1 MVRSPV
7 CRALSL
13 AIAIVALAAAPRHAA
28 PQEATT
34 PAGRER
40 HLLGEI
46 QDIVARDG
54 LNAARLLEPLTALI
68 LFYQEQDDESAAAV
82 TIERARHVVRVNNGL
97 HTLEQVPLI
106 EQLMRIEEAR
116 GNHTAAWDLEQD
128 LLRLVRRYP
137 EDLRTVPVLR
147 EAAERQM
154 EVLARYLDGEKPPQL
169 YLGCYYNE
177 WRSHDSERKCDSGS
191 RKTVLRG
198 MVADA
203 QRSYAEAI
211 AVLLR
216 HELYDS
222 AELRDLE
229 VALLRGVDLVRTPDY
244 EVQALE
250 AGGNPMLEPWRS
262 RAAPIVELARW
273 DLPYFGSSSPAAAEA
288 RRHEIKRYHISNT
301 YFRGRQGL
309 QRLYAYDVAVARPLV
324 RQAEGLVQLAD
335 WELLHANHGHAVD
348 TYGLVRAALQRAGV
362 AAASIDRLFLPDVPV
377 VLPAFQPNPLAPAP
391 NKESKGHIDV
401 VFEISKYGRGRDV
414 ELVGAEN
421 TTKAEQD
428 KLVRL
433 ISHSRFRPRPTGG
446 EFDGSSR
453 VSLRY
458 YLY

>member
-1 MVRSPV
+1 MVRSPA

-13 AIAIVALAAAPRHAA
+13 AIAIVVLAATPSHAA
-28 PQEATT
+28 AQETSTA
-34 PAGRER
+34 ADRER
-40 HLLGEI
+40 YLLDDI

-54 LNAARLLEPLTALI
+54 PNATSLLEPLTALT

-82 TIERARHVVRVNNGL
+82 SIERARHVVRVNNGL

-116 GNHTAAWDLEQD
+116 GNHAAAWDLEQD

-137 EDLRTVPVLR
+137 EDLRTVRVLR
-147 EAAERQM
+147 EAADRQM

-169 YLGCYYNE
+169 YLGCYYEAPN
-177 WRSHDSERKCDSGS
+177 CDSGS
-191 RKTVLRG
+191 RKGVLRG

-222 AELRDLE
+222 DELRDLE
-229 VALLRGVDLVRTPDY
+229 IALLRGVDLVRTPEYDS
-244 EVQALE
+244 QPLGL
-250 AGGNPMLEPWRS
+250 GGNPMLEPWRS

-273 DLPYFGSSSPAAAEA
+273 DLPYFGSSSSAEAEA
-288 RRHEIKRYHISNT
+288 RRHETKRFYIADT
-301 YFRGRQGL
+301 YFRGRQSL
-309 QRLYAYDVAVARPLV
+309 QRLYAYDVAGERPLV
-324 RQAEGLVQLAD
+324 RQAERIVQMAD

-348 TYGLVRAALQRAGV
+348 TYGHVRAALQDAGV
-362 AAASIDRLFLPDVPV
+362 AAASIDRLFLPEVPV
-377 VLPAFQPNPLAPAP
+377 VLPAFQPNPLAPVA
-391 NKESKGHIDV
+391 SKDAKGYIDV
-401 VFEISKYGRGRDV
+401 EFEISKYGRGRAV
-414 ELVGAEN
+414 ELVDAAN
-421 TTKAEQD
+421 TTKAQQNR
-428 KLVRL
+428 LVRL

-446 EFDGSSR
+446 EFDGSSH

>member
-7 CRALSL
+7 CRALGL
-13 AIAIVALAAAPRHAA
+13 AIAVFVLAAAPRHAA
-28 PQEATT
+28 SQEATT
-34 PAGRER
+34 PADRER
-40 HLLGEI
+40 ALLAAI
-46 QDIVARDG
+46 QDVVALDG
-54 LNAARLLEPLTALI
+54 PNSADLLEPLTALT

-106 EQLMRIEEAR
+106 EQLMHIEAAR

-154 EVLARYLDGEKPPQL
+154 DVLTRYLEGEKPPQL
-169 YLGCYYNE
+169 YLGCYYEAPN
-177 WRSHDSERKCDSGS
+177 CDSGS
-191 RKTVLRG
+191 RKGVLRG

-216 HELYDS
+216 NERYDS
-222 AELRDLE
+222 DELRELE
-229 VALLRGVDLVRTPDY
+229 VALLRGVDLVRTPEYDA
-244 EVQALE
+244 QPLGL
-250 AGGNPMLEPWRS
+250 GGNPMLEPWRS

-273 DLPYFGSSSPAAAEA
+273 DLPYFGNSPAAGEA
-288 RRHEIKRYHISNT
+288 RRHETKRFYIADT
-301 YFRGRQGL
+301 YFRGRQSL
-309 QRLYAYDVAVARPLV
+309 QRLYAYDVAGERPLV
-324 RQAEGLVQLAD
+324 RQAERIVQMAD

-348 TYGLVRAALQRAGV
+348 TYGYVRAALQQAGV
-362 AAASIDRLFLPDVPV
+362 AATSIERLFLPEVPV
-377 VLPAFQPNPLAPAP
+377 VLPAFQPNPLAPVPDRDA
-391 NKESKGHIDV
+391 KGYIDV
-401 VFEISKYGRGRDV
+401 EFEISKYGRGRAV
-414 ELVGAEN
+414 ELVDAAN
-421 TTKAEQD
+421 TTKAQQNR
-428 KLVRL
+428 LVRL

-446 EFDGSSR
+446 DFDGSSH

>member
-28 PQEATT
+28 PQAAAT
-34 PAGRER
+34 PADRER

-54 LNAARLLEPLTALI
+54 PNAASLLEPLTALI
-68 LFYQEQDDESAAAV
+68 VFYQEQDDESAAAV

-128 LLRLVRRYP
+128 LLQLVRRYP
-137 EDLRTVPVLR
+137 EDLRTVRVLR

-154 EVLARYLDGEKPPQL
+154 EVLARYVDGEKPPQL
-169 YLGCYYNE
+169 YLGCYYEAPN
-177 WRSHDSERKCDSGS
+177 CDSGS

-198 MVADA
+198 MLADA

-211 AVLLR
+211 GVLLR
-216 HELYDS
+216 NELYDS
-222 AELRDLE
+222 DELRELE
-229 VALLRGVDLVRTPDY
+229 LALLRGVDRLRTY
-244 EVQALE
+244 EARPLGLGVA
-250 AGGNPMLEPWRS
+250 PMQS
-262 RAAPIVELARW
+262 AAIVELARW
-273 DLPYFGSSSPAAAEA
+273 DLPYLGSSSPVAAEA
-288 RRHEIKRYHISNT
+288 RRHEMKRYQIAGT
-301 YFRGRQGL
+301 YFHGRQSL
-309 QRLYAYDVAVARPLV
+309 QRLYAYDVAGARPLV
-324 RQAEGLVQLAD
+324 RQAEGIVQLAD
-335 WELLHANHGHAVD
+335 WELIHANHGHAVD

-391 NKESKGHIDV
+391 NKESKGYIDV

-414 ELVGAEN
+414 ELVSAVN
-421 TTKAEQD
+421 ATKASQD
-428 KLVRL
+428 KLIRL
-433 ISHSRFRPRPTGG
+433 ITNSRFRPRPAGG

>member
-7 CRALSL
+7 CRALGL
-13 AIAIVALAAAPRHAA
+13 AIAIVVLVAAPRPAVS
-28 PQEATT
+28 QEATT
-34 PAGRER
+34 TADRER
-40 HLLGEI
+40 YLLGEV
-46 QDIVARDG
+46 QDIVERDG
-54 LNAARLLEPLTALI
+54 PNAANLLEPLTALI
-68 LFYQEQDDESAAAV
+68 LFYQEQDDEAAAAV

-154 EVLARYLDGEKPPQL
+154 EVLARYLEGEKPPQL
-169 YLGCYYNE
+169 YLGCYYGTPN
-177 WRSHDSERKCDSGS
+177 CDSGS

-222 AELRDLE
+222 DELRELE
-229 VALLRGVDLVRTPDY
+229 LALLRGVDLVRTPDY
-244 EVQALE
+244 DAL
-250 AGGNPMLEPWRS
+250 ALGLGFGGNPMLEPWRS
-262 RAAPIVELARW
+262 RATPIAELASW

-288 RRHEIKRYHISNT
+288 RRNETKRYYIADT
-301 YFRGRQGL
+301 YFRGRQSL
-309 QRLYAYDVAVARPLV
+309 QRLYAYDVAGARPLV
-324 RQAEGLVQLAD
+324 RQAEGVLQMAD
-335 WELLHANHGHAVD
+335 WELIHANHGHAVD
-348 TYGLVRAALQRAGV
+348 TYGLVRAALQTAGV

-377 VLPAFQPNPLAPAP
+377 VLPAFQPNPLAPVP
-391 NKESKGHIDV
+391 NKDAKGYIDV
-401 VFEISKYGRGRDV
+401 EFEISKYGRGRAV
-414 ELVGAEN
+414 ELVDAAN
-421 TTKAEQD
+421 TTKAEQND
-428 KLVRL
+428 LVRL
-433 ISHSRFRPRPTGG
+433 IAHSRFRPRPTDG
-446 EFDGSSR
+446 EFEGSSR

-458 YLY
+458 YVY

>member
-1 MVRSPV
+1 MVRSQL
-7 CRALSL
+7 CRALGL
-13 AIAIVALAAAPRHAA
+13 AIAVVVLAAAEHPAA
-28 PQEATT
+28 TQEAT
-34 PAGRER
+34 PGDHERE
-40 HLLGEI
+40 LLAAI

-54 LNAARLLEPLTALI
+54 PNAASLLEPLTALT

-106 EQLMRIEEAR
+106 EQLMHIETAR
-116 GNHTAAWDLEQD
+116 GNYAAAWDLEQD

-169 YLGCYYNE
+169 YLGCYYESANC
-177 WRSHDSERKCDSGS
+177 SSGS
-191 RKTVLRG
+191 RKIVLRG

-222 AELRDLE
+222 DELRDLE
-229 VALLRGVDLVRTPDY
+229 LELLRGVDMVRTPDY
-244 EVQALE
+244 EGLAL
-250 AGGNPMLEPWRS
+250 AGNPMFEPWRS

-273 DLPYFGSSSPAAAEA
+273 DLPYFGSSSSAVAEA
-288 RRHEIKRYHISNT
+288 RREVKHYHISDS
-301 YFRGRQGL
+301 YSRGRQSL
-309 QRLYAYDVAVARPLV
+309 QRLYAYDVAGTRPLL
-324 RQAEGLVQLAD
+324 RQAEDILQMAD

-348 TYGLVRAALQRAGV
+348 VYGLVRAGLQRAGLAV
-362 AAASIDRLFLPDVPV
+362 ASIDSLFLPDVPV
-377 VLPAFQPNPLAPAP
+377 VLPAFQPNPLAPVP
-391 NKESKGHIDV
+391 NKDAKGYIDV
-401 VFEISKYGRGRDV
+401 EFEISKYGRGRAV
-414 ELVGAEN
+414 ELVDAAN
-421 TTKAEQD
+421 TTKAEQHD
-428 KLVRL
+428 LVRL
-433 ISHSRFRPRPTGG
+433 ISHSRFRPRPTEG